1 MMTSRYL
8 ESLLS
13 GGFAVALLA
22 GCATAERLV
31 GDVQAESMNVAS
43 RVTAERQTP
52 VTVRSEDGIHISAV
66 PVEYVP
72 PSRGV
77 VTMRASD
84 LPLAVAVD
92 GIARSAGLSVSYQP
106 GVDPMR
112 AVAVDLRE
120 VDPQTAIGELAYA
133 GGFVAVFDRPK
144 RGFIPPEA
152 PVTLPCPAPGL
163 EN

>member
-1 MMTSRYL
+1 MTRGHL
-8 ESLLS
+8 ETLLS
-13 GGFAVALLA
+13 GGLAVALLG

-31 GDVQAESMNVAS
+31 ADAGAESMKVAS
-43 RVTAERQTP
+43 HVTAERQTP
-52 VTVRSEDGIHISAV
+52 VTVRSEDGIHISAI

-92 GIARSAGLSVSYQP
+92 GIARSTGLSVSYQP

-120 VDPQTAIGELAYA
+120 VDPQTAISELAYA
-133 GGFVAVFDRPK
+133 GGFVAVFDIGR
-144 RGFIPPEA
+144 
-152 PVTLPCPAPGL
+152 
-163 EN
+163 